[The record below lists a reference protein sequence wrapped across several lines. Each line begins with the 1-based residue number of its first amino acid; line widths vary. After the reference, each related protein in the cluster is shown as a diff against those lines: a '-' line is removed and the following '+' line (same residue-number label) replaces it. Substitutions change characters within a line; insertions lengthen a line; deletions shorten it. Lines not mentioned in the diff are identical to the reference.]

1 MKKFM
6 SVALF
11 RNNFMYTK
19 GYSLDKLDFLLAGK
33 INIHNYLSSLYTGP
47 KKITRIQVKMCASSY
62 HLSSSVMNDKLMV
75 RDAHELL
82 DGVKCSTTKPSP
94 TMAHLGLSQYTF
106 IFMSIPI
113 PFT

>member
-1 MKKFM
+1 MI
-6 SVALF
+6 VALF
-11 RNNFMYTK
+11 RSNFMYTK

-47 KKITRIQVKMCASSY
+47 KKCLHIHTNTYKNEFRVTTLSY
-62 HLSSSVMNDKLMV
+62 SVMNDELIV
-75 RDAHELL
+75 RDVHELL